1 MRPLAV
7 EVEEISQISH
17 EVRSVI
23 DSVMIIVCYLHFLTA
38 HLEPRQY
45 VTDSRCWGWAAL
57 GTETDVQWKEDQ
69 MICMD
74 PNRKRQLAT
83 KAYVKLQKRL

>member
-1 MRPLAV
+1 MYCLMRPLAV

-23 DSVMIIVCYLHFLTA
+23 DLVMIIVCYLHFLTA

-45 VTDSRCWGWAAL
+45 VTDSRC
-57 GTETDVQWKEDQ
+57 
-69 MICMD
+69 
-74 PNRKRQLAT
+74 
-83 KAYVKLQKRL
+83 